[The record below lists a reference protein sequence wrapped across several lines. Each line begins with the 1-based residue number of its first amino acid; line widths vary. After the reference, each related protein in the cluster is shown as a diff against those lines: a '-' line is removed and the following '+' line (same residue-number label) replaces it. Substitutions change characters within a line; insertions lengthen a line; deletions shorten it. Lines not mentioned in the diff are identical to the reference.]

1 MEGKSEIFLITSIP
15 LHMSYPNRRLYQIIF
30 LSKFKVL
37 FFLGLHPEK
46 ELLPKQQPLKVSI
59 VIRFNVI
66 FLFSK
71 LTTRISN

>member
-1 MEGKSEIFLITSIP
+1 MDGKSEIYLITSIP

-37 FFLGLHPEK
+37 FLVLHPEK

-59 VIRFNVI
+59 VIHFNVI
-66 FLFSK
+66 FLFCK